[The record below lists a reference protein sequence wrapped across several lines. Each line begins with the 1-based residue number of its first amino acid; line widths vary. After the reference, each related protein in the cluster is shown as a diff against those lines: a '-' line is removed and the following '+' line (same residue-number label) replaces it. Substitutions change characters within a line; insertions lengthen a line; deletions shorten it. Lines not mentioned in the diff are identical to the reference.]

1 MSLSAGTRLGPYEIE
16 TPIGAR
22 GMGEVYRAKD
32 TRLARTVA
40 VKVLPDELSQKAGLR
55 QRFEREARAI
65 ASLSHPHICALY
77 DVGLQDGVNFLVME
91 YLEGETLA
99 DRLSH
104 GSLKMEL
111 LLRFAVQIADA
122 LDKAHRQ
129 GFVHRDLKPGNI
141 MLTASGV
148 KLLDFG
154 LAKFAAEGKAPGA
167 LISEAAATLQP
178 LTAEG
183 TIVGTLQYMAPEQ
196 LEGKEADTRT
206 DIFAFGAVLY
216 EMATGKRA
224 FEGKSQA
231 SRIAAILAAEPK
243 PMRMLQPLTPPA
255 LERVVQTCLAKDPE
269 ERWQNAHDIMRE
281 LEWIAEAKPQS
292 EEVTKV
298 RSWAGARLAWAV
310 AALFCVAFLILAV
323 LHFRETQ
330 AEQQPISFSFSP
342 WEKAQT
348 ASLSV
353 SPNGRYIALVGSWAG
368 RSQLSVR
375 RLDLPNIHILAG
387 TEGAQ
392 YPFWSPDSS
401 FIGFFA
407 DGKLKKIA
415 VNGGPTQTVC
425 DAPDG
430 RGGTWNK
437 DGMVVFSPSPT
448 GVLYSV
454 PAAGGAASP
463 VTVKATSAGLELHR
477 FPHFLPDGRHFL
489 FLVSQATEGKN
500 GIYLASL
507 EAKEPRRLLADES
520 NVEYV
525 PRSPSER
532 QGYLFF
538 AREDS
543 LFAQPFDARLL
554 QTTGDAFPV
563 AEQVGGISVSN
574 YHSFS
579 VSQNGVLGY
588 VAGSTLWR
596 TSELFWFDRQGK
608 RIGTVGKPGN
618 YNWVSL
624 SPDKKRVAV
633 IQRLSS
639 SSVDIWIHEL
649 ARDSASRFTFGPR
662 LNYSP
667 IWSPDGSRIAYV
679 SNRENRAI
687 YQKESSGTGKEELLL
702 QGASQLW
709 LGDWS
714 RDGRFIVYADNDP
727 KNPNNRL
734 DL

>member
-1 MSLSAGTRLGPYEIE
+1 
-16 TPIGAR
+16 
-22 GMGEVYRAKD
+22 
-32 TRLARTVA
+32 
-40 VKVLPDELSQKAGLR
+40 
-55 QRFEREARAI
+55 
-65 ASLSHPHICALY
+65 
-77 DVGLQDGVNFLVME
+77 
-91 YLEGETLA
+91 
-99 DRLSH
+99 
-104 GSLKMEL
+104 
-111 LLRFAVQIADA
+111 
-122 LDKAHRQ
+122 
-129 GFVHRDLKPGNI
+129 
-141 MLTASGV
+141 
-148 KLLDFG
+148 
-154 LAKFAAEGKAPGA
+154 
-167 LISEAAATLQP
+167 
-178 LTAEG
+178 
-183 TIVGTLQYMAPEQ
+183 
-196 LEGKEADTRT
+196 
-206 DIFAFGAVLY
+206 
-216 EMATGKRA
+216 
-224 FEGKSQA
+224 
-231 SRIAAILAAEPK
+231 
-243 PMRMLQPLTPPA
+243 
-255 LERVVQTCLAKDPE
+255 
-269 ERWQNAHDIMRE
+269 
-281 LEWIAEAKPQS
+281 
-292 EEVTKV
+292 VTKV

-392 YPFWSPDSS
+392 YPFWSPDSG
-401 FIGFFA
+401 FVGFFA

-415 VNGGPTQTVC
+415 VNGGPTQTLC

-454 PAAGGAASP
+454 PVTGGVASP
-463 VTVKATSAGLELHR
+463 VTVKATSAGAEIHR

-489 FLVSQATEGKN
+489 FLVSTAPEGKN

-507 EAKEPRRLLADES
+507 DSKEPRRLLADES

-525 PRSPSER
+525 PRSPSGR

-538 AREDS
+538 TREES

-563 AEQVGGISVSN
+563 AEQVGGIIVAN

-579 VSQNGVLGY
+579 VSQNGVLAY

-596 TSELFWFDRQGK
+596 TSELLWFNRQGK
-608 RIGTVGKPGN
+608 RIGTVGKPGS

-624 SPDKKRVAV
+624 SPDEKRVAV

-639 SSVDIWIHEL
+639 SSLDIWIHEL

-662 LNYSP
+662 RNYSP

-679 SNRENRAI
+679 SNRESPVV
-687 YQKESSGTGKEELLL
+687 YQKESSGTGKEEMLL
-702 QGASQLW
+702 QGSSQLW
-709 LGDWS
+709 LGAWS

-727 KNPNNRL
+727 KNSSSKL
-734 DL
+734 DLWLLPLSGDRKPVPFLQTEFNETQGQFSPDGRWMAYTSDDSGIEQIYIQPFPASGGKRLISSSGGAQPRWRGDGKELFYISPDRQLMTVTIRTGSDSSHCEIGVPTPLFQTGIRYSFVSRFFFYDVTADGQRFLINTVPEAGTLSAVTVVVNWQAGIKQ

>member
-1 MSLSAGTRLGPYEIE
+1 MR
-16 TPIGAR
+16 
-22 GMGEVYRAKD
+22 
-32 TRLARTVA
+32 
-40 VKVLPDELSQKAGLR
+40 
-55 QRFEREARAI
+55 
-65 ASLSHPHICALY
+65 
-77 DVGLQDGVNFLVME
+77 
-91 YLEGETLA
+91 
-99 DRLSH
+99 
-104 GSLKMEL
+104 
-111 LLRFAVQIADA
+111 
-122 LDKAHRQ
+122 
-129 GFVHRDLKPGNI
+129 
-141 MLTASGV
+141 
-148 KLLDFG
+148 
-154 LAKFAAEGKAPGA
+154 
-167 LISEAAATLQP
+167 TLQP
-178 LTAEG
+178 LT
-183 TIVGTLQYMAPEQ
+183 
-196 LEGKEADTRT
+196 
-206 DIFAFGAVLY
+206 
-216 EMATGKRA
+216 
-224 FEGKSQA
+224 
-231 SRIAAILAAEPK
+231 
-243 PMRMLQPLTPPA
+243 PLA
-255 LERVVQTCLAKDPE
+255 LERMVQTCLAKDPD

-281 LEWIAEAKPQS
+281 LEWIAEVKPPS
-292 EEVTKV
+292 EEMAKRRTFG
-298 RSWAGARLAWAV
+298 GARLAWAV
-310 AALFCVAFLILAV
+310 AGLFCVAFLILAV
-323 LHFRETQ
+323 LHFRESPP
-330 AEQQPISFSFSP
+330 EQQPISFSFSP

-375 RLDLPNIHILAG
+375 RLDLPTIHTLTG

-392 YPFWSPDSS
+392 YPFWSPDSG
-401 FIGFFA
+401 FVGFFA

-415 VNGGPTQTVC
+415 VNGGPTQTLC

-454 PAAGGAASP
+454 PVTGGVASP
-463 VTVKATSAGLELHR
+463 VTVKATSAGAEIHR

-489 FLVSQATEGKN
+489 FLVSTAPEGKN

-507 EAKEPRRLLADES
+507 DSKEPRRLLADES

-525 PRSPSER
+525 PRSPSGR

-538 AREDS
+538 TREES

-563 AEQVGGISVSN
+563 AEQVGGIIVAN

-579 VSQNGVLGY
+579 VSQNGVLAY

-596 TSELFWFDRQGK
+596 TSELLWFNRQGK
-608 RIGTVGKPGN
+608 RIGTVGKPGS

-624 SPDKKRVAV
+624 SPDEKRVAV

-639 SSVDIWIHEL
+639 SSLDIWIHEL

-662 LNYSP
+662 RNYSP

-679 SNRENRAI
+679 SNRESPVV
-687 YQKESSGTGKEELLL
+687 YQKESSGTGKEEMLL
-702 QGASQLW
+702 QGSSQLW
-709 LGDWS
+709 LGAWS

-727 KNPNNRL
+727 KNSSSKL
-734 DL
+734 DLWLLPLSGDRKPVPFLQTEFNETQGQFSPDGRWMAYTSDDSGIEQIYIQPFPASGGKRLISSSGGAQPRWRGDGKELFYISPDRQLMTVTIRTGSTVPIARSVFPRHSSRQASAILSSAVSSSTT